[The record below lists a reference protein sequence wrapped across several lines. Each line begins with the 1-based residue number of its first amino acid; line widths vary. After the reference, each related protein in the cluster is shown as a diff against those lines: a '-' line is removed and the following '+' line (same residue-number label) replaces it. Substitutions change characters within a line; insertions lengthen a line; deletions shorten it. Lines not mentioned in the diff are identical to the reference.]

1 MLLGVRLFVQVV
13 RDKPFPVGYLSRIF
27 AEEITAPA
35 VYVRKGDFIFI
46 YNRTALLPVLT
57 VRWIYPDDGF
67 PSLRTY
73 CLGPYN

>member
-1 MLLGVRLFVQVV
+1 MQVV

-57 VRWIYPDDGF
+57 VR
-67 PSLRTY
+67 
-73 CLGPYN
+73 